1 MCYDGQKAVEWMRIL
16 MIEDDGAILEAVEE
30 AVSEHYILEGARTLQ
45 EAKNKIKTN
54 LYQMI
59 LLDIQLPDGNGVD
72 FIQEI
77 RRVTNIPV
85 IFLSVVSDENI
96 IARGLDLGADDY
108 IIKPF
113 SVQVLLSRINSVL
126 RRYEGLQRET
136 LSFGDITV
144 HLSTQQVFKKQQ
156 PLALTPVETSLFFS
170 LVNARGKILTRRYLL
185 ESIWDDKGQFVEDN
199 TLTVHIRRLKQKI
212 GENYIHT
219 KRNVGYYFSGDA
231 YEKR

>member
-1 MCYDGQKAVEWMRIL
+1 MKIL
-16 MIEDDGAILEAVEE
+16 AIEDDVVLFEAVRE
-30 AVSEHYILEGARTLQ
+30 ALMAHYTLDGAKTLQ
-45 EAKNKIKTN
+45 EAKTKIQTN
-54 LYQMI
+54 LYQLI

-77 RRVTNIPV
+77 RNVTTIPV

-96 IARGLDLGADDY
+96 ITRGLDLGADDY

-126 RRYEGLQRET
+126 RRYNGPQKET

-144 HLSTQQVFKKQQ
+144 HLNTQLVFKHQH
-156 PLALTPVETSLFFS
+156 LIALTPVETSLFFS
-170 LVNARGKILTRRYLL
+170 LLNAKGKILTRRYLL

-212 GENYIHT
+212 GEDYIRT
-219 KRNVGYYFSGDA
+219 KRNVGYYFVGDSD
-231 YEKR
+231 EKK